1 MTTQHVPEPSDT
13 ARSTGTPGVARAARL
28 AAAVLL
34 GLAGGWIGLA
44 LGGTVHHEIGPLQ
57 TTMRVLPTWEG
68 GTTVDIPPLGELRLE
83 THDGPLGLRAT
94 LQGVDVPEAEAL
106 VAQPELLSTLKPQAV
121 EDLRWEVQMAA
132 LRALVS
138 TLVGAV
144 ALSALALRRV
154 SSALVGAGSALVAV
168 GCSAAI
174 AFTSWNP
181 AALAEPRYT
190 GLLTSAP
197 SVVGSAESIVTEF
210 SAYGDQLARLLQNV
224 SGLYTAASTLP
235 LLQTD
240 DAIRVLHVSDLHLA
254 PHAWDLIRTVSRQ
267 YEVDLIVDSGDITD
281 HGSQPENYYVEEI
294 RTLDV
299 PYVWVRGNHD
309 SVVTQEAMDRI
320 ENVVVLDGKPE
331 EVAGL
336 TFIGAGDPTF
346 TPDKSRPN
354 DPALVR
360 QAAERLAAA
369 AEAAGSIDVAV
380 FHDPVAGPALDGTAN
395 MALFGH
401 RHFRKVTRGDEGTWL
416 MQQGSTGGSGLRA
429 LEPEEPASIQMS
441 VLYVDHDSHHLR
453 AYDDIRIGGLGLASA
468 QIKRH
473 VVDSP
478 DGRTALVAPEPGASP
493 TPSPSPSV
501 GPPVVGPRDPAIGP
515 TAEPLGGVRDP
526 AVEPS
531 EQAVGPRSGE

>member
-1 MTTQHVPEPSDT
+1 
-13 ARSTGTPGVARAARL
+13 
-28 AAAVLL
+28 VLL
-34 GLAGGWIGLA
+34 GLIGGWIGLA

-57 TTMRVLPTWEG
+57 TSMRVLPTWEG
-68 GTTVDIPPLGELRLE
+68 GTTVDIPPLGELELE

-106 VAQPELLSTLKPQAV
+106 VAQPELISTLKPQAV

-138 TLVGAV
+138 SLVGAAV
-144 ALSALALRRV
+144 LSALALRRV
-154 SSALVGAGSALVAV
+154 SSALVGTGSALVAV

-210 SAYGDQLARLLQNV
+210 SEYGDQLARIVQNV
-224 SGLYTAASTLP
+224 GGLYTAASTLP
-235 LLQTD
+235 VLQTD
-240 DAIRVLHVSDLHLA
+240 DAIKVLHVSDLHLA
-254 PHAWDLIRTVSRQ
+254 PHAWDLIRTVSKQ
-267 YEVDLIVDSGDITD
+267 YDVDVIVDSGDITD

-294 RTLDV
+294 ATLDV

-309 SVVTQEAMDRI
+309 SVVTQDAIERI
-320 ENVVVLDGKPE
+320 DNAVVLDGRPR

-336 TFIGAGDPTF
+336 RFIGVGDPTF
-346 TPDKSRPN
+346 TPDKTETDSH
-354 DPALVR
+354 AVVA
-360 QAAERLAAA
+360 QAAEQLAVT
-369 AEAAGSIDVAV
+369 AEDAGGIDVAV
-380 FHDPVAGPALDGTAN
+380 FHDPVGGEALDGTAN

-401 RHFRKVTRGDEGTWL
+401 RHFRKVTRGEEGTWL

-441 VLYVDHDSHHLR
+441 VLYVDRDSHHLR

-468 QIKRH
+468 QIKRQ
-473 VVDSP
+473 VVDDP
-478 DGRTALVAPEPGASP
+478 DGRTALVAPEPT
-493 TPSPSPSV
+493 TPPAPAPAPSAPPSAFGTP
-501 GPPVVGPRDPAIGP
+501 GPGLGQRDPAIGP
-515 TAEPLGGVRDP
+515 TGEPLGGVRDP

-531 EQAVGPRSGE
+531 EQAVGPPDRE